1 MNSQRDITRKAAI
14 TKKTAEKTS
23 LKKSSAER
31 KEQIKELQRRLEDA
45 RKISPKDLAVQIQ
58 KIGFRCLR
66 CGDCCTGDENSV
78 VVFPFE
84 IRRVLCITGEAWQD
98 VAEPPT
104 IGDWDNEGDFHT
116 LEWRLKKESGSC
128 KFYSPE
134 GCRIYGARPL
144 LCSTYPFYLD
154 SGVLRCSE
162 CCGLGEE
169 IDSTEAEKIA
179 EKLIKRSI
187 TEISEAIALL
197 KVYRDFERGQPK
209 KGGAC
214 IVHDSEG
221 EHRISSGSME
231 S

>member
-1 MNSQRDITRKAAI
+1 MISGRGSAKKAPENA
-14 TKKTAEKTS
+14 S

-31 KEQIKELQRRLEDA
+31 KEQLKALLWHLKGARR
-45 RKISPKDLAVQIQ
+45 ISPKDLAAQIQ
-58 KIGFRCLR
+58 NIGFRCLR

-84 IRRVLCITGEAWQD
+84 IRRILSITGAAWQD
-98 VAEPPT
+98 ITEPPAV
-104 IGDWDNEGDFHT
+104 GEWDKEGDFHT

-128 KFYSPE
+128 KFHSPE
-134 GCRIYGARPL
+134 SCRIYEVRPL

-154 SGVLRCSE
+154 NGVLFCSE
-162 CCGLGEE
+162 CRGLGEK
-169 IDSTEAEKIA
+169 IDSTEAERIA
-179 EKLIKRSI
+179 EKLIERSI

-197 KVYRDFERGQPK
+197 KVYRDFERGRPK

-221 EHRISSGSME
+221 EHRISLGSTE